1 MAASRNRLFA
11 GFANNVVDNDNSITL
26 DSASIGN
33 IDITDNSIMGTVGG
47 GGVLNIGVNGIP
59 GIKLFN
65 PGAGPDYV
73 GLTHNGGLKL
83 YTTSTG
89 VRISNSGDEFF
100 APGGS
105 LIADSAT
112 LTNLTLN
119 GELVDSA
126 WVAARGGGGGGG
138 ASVTVSS
145 SAPSSP
151 SEGDLWFDDENAT
164 LLIYYDDGNGAAQ
177 WLQSV
182 AGPSDFGLDSAEA
195 IAILDSAYVQ
205 ARAGSPTTIQP
216 AATSSTDTEVFPL
229 FVETSN
235 TDVQDVKVDGGLK
248 YNASTNVLTAD
259 GGVFVTNAGPNFTE
273 INTYISAS
281 GNIVAY
287 RLADGTVSLQ
297 QGHIEIEGDG
307 SSSAYID
314 LYCEVNTH
322 KAKLTA
328 PPHSAFSG
336 DILITLPANS
346 TTLAGLGVAQSFTQA
361 QTFSSTSTFNGTAT
375 FNANMTLGNAS
386 SDAITV
392 NGTTTFNTN
401 VTATDTITAAD
412 FVSTSDRRLKDNIQ
426 TIDNAI
432 NKVKQL
438 RGVTFDKDNKN
449 QLGVIAQEVQEVI
462 PQVVSE
468 ANDSNGTL
476 SVAYGNI
483 VGLLI
488 EAIKDQQA
496 QIEELKLNM
505 ENK

>member
-26 DSASIGN
+26 DSAIIGN

-73 GLTHNGGLKL
+73 GLTRNGGLKL

-138 ASVTVSS
+138 ASVTTSS
-145 SAPSSP
+145 TAPSSP
-151 SEGDLWFDDENAT
+151 SVGDLWFDDENAT

-177 WLQSV
+177 WVSSI
-182 AGPSDFGLDSAEA
+182 AGPSDFGIDSSDT
-195 IAILDSAYVQ
+195 INLIDSAYVQ
-205 ARAGSPTTIQP
+205 ARAGAANQIQP

-235 TDVQDVKVDGGLK
+235 TDVQYVKVDGGLK
-248 YNASTNVLTAD
+248 YNASTNILTAD
-259 GGVFVTNAGPNFTE
+259 GGFFVTNAGANFTE
-273 INTYISAS
+273 INTYVSAS
-281 GNIVAY
+281 SDVVAHRDANGAVGLKLGY
-287 RLADGTVSLQ
+287 
-297 QGHIEIEGDG
+297 IEIEGDG
-307 SSSAYID
+307 SLSAYID

-336 DILITLPANS
+336 GDIEITLPANS
-346 TTLAGLGVAQSFTQA
+346 TTLAGLAVAQTFSQA
-361 QTFSSTSTFNGTAT
+361 QTFSSTSTFNGTVSM
-375 FNANMTLGNAS
+375 NADVNLGNAS
-386 SDAITV
+386 
-392 NGTTTFNTN
+392 G
-401 VTATDTITAAD
+401 DTITFLGTASGITSSGTVTAAD
-412 FVSTSDRRLKDNIQ
+412 FVSTSDRRLKDNIE

-438 RGVTFDKDNKN
+438 RGVTFDKDGRN

-468 ANDSNGTL
+468 ANDSDGTL

-496 QIEELKLNM
+496 QIEELKLKV